1 VPLVKE
7 AFAAMDELYKNQDY
21 KTLSSKFKLCNPIA
35 DAAGYN
41 HLLLWLRNAFT
52 IMAMVGFKFD
62 AFKNNSFNKL
72 ACLNYFRLI
81 TRILHLF
88 WAHCQ
93 DGLYMLLVSS

>member
-1 VPLVKE
+1 MQSKLKKKDFDREPGCVPLVKE

-21 KTLSSKFKLCNPIA
+21 KTLSSKFQLCNPIA

-62 AFKNNSFNKL
+62 AFKNNSLNKL
-72 ACLNYFRLI
+72 AVQI
-81 TRILHLF
+81 IL
-88 WAHCQ
+88 
-93 DGLYMLLVSS
+93 G